1 MSPNKNDELIFTFH
15 HEVINFR
22 VYKRN
27 TFIDNH
33 KIKEFDIMRA
43 GETAAAFGVGFVS
56 PAVILYGV
64 DFAVAGPAGGSAAA
78 WIQSKQFSYFQ
89 VPTQ

>member
-1 MSPNKNDELIFTFH
+1 
-15 HEVINFR
+15 
-22 VYKRN
+22 
-27 TFIDNH
+27 
-33 KIKEFDIMRA
+33 MRA
-43 GETAAAFGVGFVS
+43 GETAAAFGVGFVL

-64 DFAVAGPAGGSAAA
+64 GFAVAGPAGGSAAA